1 MAMRVGELA
10 RRTDVGISTLRAWER
25 RFGLLRP
32 ERSASGQRL
41 YTEED
46 VERVTAVS
54 RLVAEGLTLSAAV
67 GRIAAAGT
75 GALSTGEG
83 EALLLHQVVQAA
95 DQGIWVSHDGR
106 TRFANRRMAELLRCS
121 IDELLARPVVDFVHP
136 DAMETLRQHGKL
148 VREGHHQRYE
158 IRMLRADST
167 SFLAEVSTTP
177 IRDAAGAYKGA
188 VAVVTDVT
196 ARSQAESDAR
206 FRTALLDAIGEAVL
220 ASRTDGT
227 IVYANPAAERMF
239 GWRATE
245 LIGQNGLKLLAPPG
259 GDDGYPIHAKLLSNM
274 RHTGEMTLS
283 RRDGTQFDVQLSA
296 SPVLDARGDVI
307 GVIGVLRDHSE
318 RARWE
323 GDVRAWEQQAETVAL
338 LGARALRD
346 VESDRERVLIE
357 VVEGVRR
364 VLHTDHAGLLELA
377 PGGDELVV
385 RVASP
390 PLAGRVVIPAG
401 ARSFAGYTVLA
412 GKVVSVEDVTLD
424 RRFEIANSPNVDF
437 AIVAAIAAPVL
448 GPSGVLGVLI
458 ATCTDPHPFGPSAG
472 PFMQSMANV
481 AGTALRQA

>member
-1 MAMRVGELA
+1 
-10 RRTDVGISTLRAWER
+10 
-25 RFGLLRP
+25 
-32 ERSASGQRL
+32 
-41 YTEED
+41 
-46 VERVTAVS
+46 
-54 RLVAEGLTLSAAV
+54 
-67 GRIAAAGT
+67 
-75 GALSTGEG
+75 
-83 EALLLHQVVQAA
+83 
-95 DQGIWVSHDGR
+95 
-106 TRFANRRMAELLRCS
+106 
-121 IDELLARPVVDFVHP
+121 
-136 DAMETLRQHGKL
+136 MEVLRQHGTL
-148 VREGHHQRYE
+148 VREGHRQRYE

-177 IRDAAGAYKGA
+177 IRDPAGAYKGA

-206 FRTALLDAIGEAVL
+206 FRTALLDGIGEAVL

-245 LIGQNGLKLLAPPG
+245 LLGQNGLELLAPPG
-259 GDDGYPIHAKLLSNM
+259 GADDGNQIHAKLLSNM
-274 RHTGEMTLS
+274 RHTGEVALS
-283 RRDGTQFDVQLSA
+283 RRDGTRFEAHLSA
-296 SPVLDARGDVI
+296 SPVLDAHGEVI

-323 GDVRAWEQQAETVAL
+323 GDVRAWEQQAEMVAL

-346 VESDRERVLIE
+346 VASDRERVLIE
-357 VVEGVRR
+357 VVEAVRR

-401 ARSFAGYTVLA
+401 ARSFAGYTALA

-424 RRFEIANSPNVDF
+424 RRFEIANSPNLDIS
-437 AIVAAIAAPVL
+437 IVAAIAAPVL

-458 ATCTDPHPFGPSAG
+458 ATCTHPHPFGSSAG

-481 AGTALRQA
+481 AGTALRPA